1 MNLIRMATWA
11 IVLTAAVMS
20 GPNATAQVLAAVRE
34 VIGTATRLIRR
45 KA

>member
-1 MNLIRMATWA
+1 MNLVRITAWA
-11 IVLTAAVMS
+11 ILLTAAVMS